1 MVFLFCLDSFLKTL
15 VCVCPFVQ
23 GHYSISKS
31 AAWLGLGMDNVVAV
45 PSDARGRMLPGAL
58 KEAVAAARA
67 RGATP
72 FFVNATAGT
81 TVLGAYDPLMELADV
96 CQQEGLWLHVDVS
109 VIQGSVFTQHF
120 PYNHHLVSYY
130 SRSPLITH
138 FIPCWHSPTN
148 PRSQQ
153 INSPHF
159 HSQNWSNI
167 ECIHANNFIN
177 VFV

>member
-1 MVFLFCLDSFLKTL
+1 MCVFG
-15 VCVCPFVQ
+15 Q

-45 PSDARGRMLPGAL
+45 PTDARGRMLPGAL

-81 TVLGAYDPLMELADV
+81 TVLGAYDPFMELADV

-109 VIQGSVFTQHF
+109 VMHGSVSTHSFT
-120 PYNHHLVSYY
+120 
-130 SRSPLITH
+130 
-138 FIPCWHSPTN
+138 HS
-148 PRSQQ
+148 
-153 INSPHF
+153 
-159 HSQNWSNI
+159 
-167 ECIHANNFIN
+167 
-177 VFV
+177 